1 MKLLSES
8 LRRRKF
14 IIWPGE
20 REGEAA
26 ARSEELE
33 GGSEGGR
40 AGWQPGAAAG
50 LCDPQPG
57 SVAASLPAGAGAAL
71 PSRPFPSR
79 PFPHHSAA
87 ADGCSGWR
95 APAAPARLQA
105 AAARGAG
112 PRGRLSAGHS
122 GCGRVALRGG
132 RQGKAGRCSRSR
144 HVSETLRPRERP
156 PQPRAA
162 LRLLHA
168 GPRDDT

>member
-122 GCGRVALRGG
+122 GCGRVA
-132 RQGKAGRCSRSR
+132 AGR
-144 HVSETLRPRERP
+144 ETGQGRALQPLPTRLRNAPSPGAAAAAPGGTPPPPR
-156 PQPRAA
+156 RAS
-162 LRLLHA
+162 
-168 GPRDDT
+168 